1 MSDAIREGLVQR
13 KSLLIRTHRKQKFP
27 PRPPRCLLL
36 CSSPNKKLSE
46 HARVPHKNN
55 SICSLFFQR
64 QTRQS
69 DRSVPKRSDGATTVR
84 QSVCR
89 LHLKH
94 LSVASF
100 PPPFFLCRC
109 SPWRGAHLRSF
120 TLRRSHLRRLE
131 VSRGHTGGG
140 GSVLGLSRLTKG
152 PKSTKVTA
160 N

>member
-1 MSDAIREGLVQR
+1 MFDAIREGLVQR

-27 PRPPRCLLL
+27 PQPPRCLLL

-100 PPPFFLCRC
+100 PPLFFVSVFSL
-109 SPWRGAHLRSF
+109 A
-120 TLRRSHLRRLE
+120 RRSSPELHAQT
-131 VSRGHTGGG
+131 VSSEATGSEQGTHRGWRQRF
-140 GSVLGLSRLTKG
+140 GSLTSNKG
-152 PKSTKVTA
+152 A
-160 N
+160 